1 MQLDEL
7 KRNMSVLEQVL
18 AKASADIEIN
28 LSASEPA
35 QKKILRK
42 YRKSFTNSLILAAVF
57 SCLLMGNVSPEKL
70 PNFYKLFIVILSLLA
85 AGWYIFLFMRL
96 KKINIARLSPTK
108 LFSEMTTIKILTLSG
123 EVLFGLVLTVFFTL
137 LLSYMLDNNTLAFRL
152 TVGFLIFALAGSVL
166 YAWPRYIKLFGDL
179 TTIKE

>member
-1 MQLDEL
+1 MQLNEL

-18 AKASADIEIN
+18 AKTSADIEIN
-28 LSASEPA
+28 LSASESA

-42 YRKSFTNSLILAAVF
+42 YRQSFTNSLILAAVF

-70 PNFYKLFIVILSLLA
+70 PNFYKIFIVILSLLA

-123 EVLFGLVLTVFFTL
+123 EVFFGLVLTVFFML
-137 LLSYMLDNNTLAFRL
+137 LLSYMLDNNPLAFRL
-152 TVGFLIFALAGSVL
+152 TVGLLIFALAGSVL

>member
-18 AKASADIEIN
+18 ARTSANIEIN
-28 LSASEPA
+28 ISASESA
-35 QKKILRK
+35 QSKILQK
-42 YRKSFTNSLILAAVF
+42 YRQSFTNSLILAAVF
-57 SCLLMGNVSPEKL
+57 SCLLVGNVSPEKL
-70 PNFYKLFIVILSLLA
+70 PNFYKIFIVILSLLA

-96 KKINIARLSPTK
+96 KKINIAGLPPTK

-123 EVLFGLVLTVFFTL
+123 EVFFGLALAVFFTL
-137 LLSYMLDNNTLAFRL
+137 LLSYMLDSNPFVFGL
-152 TVGFLIFALAGSVL
+152 TVGFLIVVLAGSIL